1 MDKFLSAFDDDDQA
15 PSGGSNFTLKYG
27 TQQNDLPVNMS
38 ANPADAYKARVKAA
52 LDGHYERVVSGAY
65 DGKPQRKE
73 KKESTRTKPADL
85 NKPCKAWM
93 EREGWKYERVD
104 TWNSITQRAADL
116 LGMFD
121 YLAFDL
127 TTGTTIGVQ
136 MTSKAN
142 MSARRKKIL
151 EDKRLAWVQSCGWRV
166 VVVGFDK
173 GSNGRWRETVVVI

>member
-1 MDKFLSAFDDDDQA
+1 MDRFQCAFDDDEA
-15 PSGGSNFTLKYG
+15 PFGGSNFTLKSG
-27 TQQNDLPVNMS
+27 AQQKDLPVN
-38 ANPADAYKARVKAA
+38 PAEEYKARVKAA
-52 LDGHYERVVSGAY
+52 LDGHYERVASGAY
-65 DGKPQRKE
+65 DGRPERKP
-73 KKESTRTKPADL
+73 KKETTRKKPADL

-93 EREGWKYERVD
+93 EREGWKFERVD

-136 MTSKAN
+136 MTSKQN
-142 MSARRKKIL
+142 MSARRKKL
-151 EDKRLAWVQSCGWRV
+151 MEDKRLVWVQACGWRV

-173 GSNGRWRETVVVI
+173 GTNGRWRETVTVV